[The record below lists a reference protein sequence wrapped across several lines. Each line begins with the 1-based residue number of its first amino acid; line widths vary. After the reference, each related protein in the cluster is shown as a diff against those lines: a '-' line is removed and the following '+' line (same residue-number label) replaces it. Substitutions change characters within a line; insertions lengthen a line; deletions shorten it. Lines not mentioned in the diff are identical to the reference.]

1 MAAKGSP
8 VKEKILE
15 VLKEKGEMTKEE
27 LAKVVAEA
35 LGKQGREVK
44 AVITK
49 MVKSGELKEEGG
61 KIKLA

>member
-15 VLKEKGEMTKEE
+15 VLKEKGEMTKDE
-27 LAKVVAEA
+27 LAKAVAEA
-35 LGKQGREVK
+35 LGKQDRVIK

-49 MVKSGELKEEGG
+49 MVKNGELKEEGG